1 MTGWH
6 RGTLVSFDT
15 ETTGVDVST
24 DRIVTATV
32 VRIEPPAAIYERSWL
47 VNPGI
52 EIPAEATAIHG
63 ITTERAVAD
72 GREAIWAIREIAETV
87 GDGLRHG
94 IPLVAYN
101 ASFDLSILDHELARY
116 GHPSLAEFC
125 GGTVAPVIDPI
136 VIDRHVD
143 RFRKGKRTLTAA
155 CETYSV
161 RLDGAHTA
169 GYDAIAAAR
178 LAWRLATLHPEI
190 ADADPME
197 LHARQ
202 ASWHAEWAEGFQS
215 YLRRRGE
222 GDALIDGTWPL
233 RAARV
238 GVGP

>member
-6 RGTLVSFDT
+6 RGPLLAFDT
-15 ETTGVDVST
+15 ETTSADPT
-24 DRIVTATV
+24 TARLVTASV
-32 VRIEPPAAIYERSWL
+32 VHIRPPAVIVEHNWL
-47 VNPGI
+47 AHPEV

-63 ITTERAVAD
+63 ITTERAFSEGRPAAEVLHEVAVAI
-72 GREAIWAIREIAETV
+72 GRAARAGTPIIAFNVTY
-87 GDGLRHG
+87 DATL
-94 IPLVAYN
+94 
-101 ASFDLSILDHELARY
+101 LDHELARHNLPPLEEY
-116 GHPSLAEFC
+116 C

-190 ADADPME
+190 ANADPME
-197 LHARQ
+197 LHTRQ
-202 ASWHAEWAEGFQS
+202 ASWNAEWAEGFQS
-215 YLRRRGE
+215 YLRRHGE
-222 GDALIDGTWPL
+222 GDAVIDGTWPL